1 MPLDTDTI
9 NPVEPEKVGS
19 RVFSPRLGTPQ
30 SMPRALEK
38 TPDRPSDN
46 LIRLNRYC
54 AQCGLGSRRYCDSL
68 IESGKIA
75 VNGAIIGQ
83 LGVKIDPV
91 RDKVEYRGVA
101 VQPASLAIHLAYHKP
116 RGIIVTKSDPQGR
129 ETVFESLEKEGY
141 DTTPLRYIGRLDFNS
156 EGLLLLTSDGSLVHA
171 LTHPRY
177 HIKKVYEV
185 CVDKK
190 VLVADGRKM
199 VEDGVLSEGEI
210 LHAGKVTAMNLKTE
224 DGHWYCVDLYEGK
237 KRQIRRIFEG
247 LGYAVRRLKRI
258 QFASVKIGELVP
270 GKARSLTDREV
281 AALMAAGYHSEK
293 R

>member
-1 MPLDTDTI
+1 MPLDTDK
-9 NPVEPEKVGS
+9 PEKTGG
-19 RVFSPRLGTPQ
+19 RIFSPRLRTPQ
-30 SMPRALEK
+30 NIPRALEK

-68 IESGKIA
+68 IESGKIS
-75 VNGAIIGQ
+75 VNGAKIDQ
-83 LGVKIDPV
+83 LGVKIDPI
-91 RDKVEYRGVA
+91 RDKVEYRGA
-101 VQPASLAIHLAYHKP
+101 TVQPASLAIHLAYHKP

-129 ETVFESLEKEGY
+129 ETVFDALAKQGY
-141 DTTPLRYIGRLDFNS
+141 NTTTLRYIGRLDFNS
-156 EGLLLLTSDGSLVHA
+156 EGLLLMTSDGSLVHA

-199 VEDGVLSEGEI
+199 VEEGVVSEGEV
-210 LHAGKVTAMNLKTE
+210 LRAGKVSAMNLKTE
-224 DGHWYCVDLYEGK
+224 DGHWYGVDLYEGK

-247 LGYAVRRLKRI
+247 LGYIVMRLKRV
-258 QFASVKIGELVP
+258 QFAAIKIGDLLP
-270 GKARSLTDREV
+270 GKVRNLTDREV
-281 AALMAAGYHSEK
+281 AALMAAGYQPTK